1 MARRLH
7 DGSSPSPAVLA
18 SILMYHHTD
27 DDEATVIEHGP
38 HWSARPLT
46 TLPRPVQR
54 SSVQP
59 MVTNVR
65 SARLVR
71 DPVPG
76 PYMLPRTFYS
86 YAEEQAA
93 LALDTECV
101 TPLSEAELR
110 PDWQIWLSARWARY
124 AVPFCGAVAGLA
136 LVIAYL
142 AIGGEGRAVAAA
154 ATKSTSSTIVMRV
167 DGPPPSD
174 RDAAVRKA
182 IAMARSGAARPSIA
196 ASEMVDIEEAATT
209 GTIVAAEPE
218 EIEPEEIEMDAIPM
232 KRPAKHAVK
241 KRAKPASTKRGP
253 IKLNAKTALGDLRVG
268 RSR

>member
-1 MARRLH
+1 
-7 DGSSPSPAVLA
+7 
-18 SILMYHHTD
+18 MYHPHD

-59 MVTNVR
+59 IVTNVR
-65 SARLVR
+65 SARLVA

-101 TPLSEAELR
+101 RPLSEAELR
-110 PDWQIWLSARWARY
+110 PDWQIWLSAKWARF
-124 AVPFCGAVAGLA
+124 AVPVCGAVAGIILA
-136 LVIAYL
+136 FVYVAL
-142 AIGGEGRAVAAA
+142 GGESGAVAAA
-154 ATKSTSSTIVMRV
+154 ATKPAATSAIVMRV
-167 DGPPPSD
+167 DGPAPTS
-174 RDAAVRKA
+174 RDAAVRNA
-182 IAMARSGAARPSIA
+182 IAMARSGAAAATP

-209 GTIVAAEPE
+209 GTIVAAEPD
-218 EIEPEEIEMDAIPM
+218 EIEMDAIPM
-232 KRPAKHAVK
+232 KRPAKHVVK